1 MGFVRELDWIVM
13 SGVERFLPDGP
24 PVEDSFWLSKAVS
37 KGAELF
43 SHNDYTSLSFK
54 EKPGKLLLL
63 RKFKRILY
71 DPKHDCYKLI
81 AELSK
86 NMDVYAK
93 QRFLYNL
100 LEDLIYARMQYNKFS
115 VVDIFFDKSP
125 YAAAVEVREFYVKK
139 LLKSVE
145 NQISLQLEVNPNFS
159 LTVPVSNY
167 NQFNPVLGIDIDNE
181 INIDHFVE
189 LLKDDK
195 KNTDVGDVSEYIT
208 WNKNDNGKTRGIVEF
223 IFWALMPYYT
233 NRATMTEKSKDN
245 YIRAMAKLF
254 KIPLVDNIE
263 PHQSKAFLNQTAV
276 EMLKEYIEFIQKE
289 SAEMKKKQWEKDS
302 RSSKN

>member
-1 MGFVRELDWIVM
+1 M
-13 SGVERFLPDGP
+13 SSVERFLPDGP
-24 PVEDSFWLSKAVS
+24 PVEDSFWLSSAVS
-37 KGAELF
+37 KGEELF

-54 EKPGKLLLL
+54 EKPGKWFLL

-86 NMDVYAK
+86 NMDIYAK

-167 NQFNPVLGIDIDNE
+167 NQFNPILGIDIDNE

-189 LLKDDK
+189 LLKDNEKEIDLGDISKHVKWK
-195 KNTDVGDVSEYIT
+195 KDAEGDPIGVA
-208 WNKNDNGKTRGIVEF
+208 EF
-223 IFWALMPYYT
+223 ICWALMPIYT
-233 NRATMTEKSKDN
+233 NRAELSKKSEGLYLRTIAKIVNLKLAEGFRVSKLKGLKNGTAIAMFTQAIKYLKDETLA
-245 YIRAMAKLF
+245 R
-254 KIPLVDNIE
+254 
-263 PHQSKAFLNQTAV
+263 
-276 EMLKEYIEFIQKE
+276 QK
-289 SAEMKKKQWEKDS
+289 KDKEKDGH
-302 RSSKN
+302 KG